1 MEFKYS
7 DSFCFLFLLVWT
19 FLVSDVCSY
28 SMDLPR
34 LGQVVARVL
43 VAVLL
48 RSDYQMV
55 VLIEQF
61 LGILIVQDPE

>member
-1 MEFKYS
+1 MS
-7 DSFCFLFLLVWT
+7 VLIVWT
-19 FLVSDVCSY
+19 FLVSVVCSY